1 MAQITDIVNQ
11 LDDVTASFNDV
22 VDSAQKRMLNQVIT
36 LMKDLS
42 IKDGRI
48 SPTVENLKIVNA
60 IRGKLS
66 KLVLDKKYMSGLNKL
81 LKSFSDVQGEQI
93 DDFKAQFGSKNLS
106 GKYGLTLQMSIDNTA
121 QALSGS
127 GINANVVDRLKSM
140 LVRSVVSGG
149 QFSDLVGQVREYLT
163 DTPTSAGAL
172 SRYAKTYATTALS
185 QFTGETNKLLT
196 DDYKPEWYRYVGS
209 NKETT
214 REWCEHMTEKE
225 WVHISEFEQI
235 ID

>member
-66 KLVLDKKYMSGLNKL
+66 KLVLDKNICLG
-81 LKSFSDVQGEQI
+81 
-93 DDFKAQFGSKNLS
+93 
-106 GKYGLTLQMSIDNTA
+106 
-121 QALSGS
+121 
-127 GINANVVDRLKSM
+127 
-140 LVRSVVSGG
+140 
-149 QFSDLVGQVREYLT
+149 
-163 DTPTSAGAL
+163 
-172 SRYAKTYATTALS
+172 
-185 QFTGETNKLLT
+185 
-196 DDYKPEWYRYVGS
+196 
-209 NKETT
+209 
-214 REWCEHMTEKE
+214 
-225 WVHISEFEQI
+225 
-235 ID
+235 